1 VSLLGSPLHQ
11 ARAIAACHPHA
22 VRFDARAQL
31 AARRSSRK
39 AMSAAR
45 RRGIGGRVAHGR
57 AETLVL
63 ARICAIIRTKRLSM
77 MNWAPCQLVRPWP
90 EDDSVAV
97 GGRLVP
103 AHPDRGGEASK
114 DRE

>member
-1 VSLLGSPLHQ
+1 
-11 ARAIAACHPHA
+11 
-22 VRFDARAQL
+22 
-31 AARRSSRK
+31 
-39 AMSAAR
+39 
-45 RRGIGGRVAHGR
+45 VAHGS

-77 MNWAPCQLVRPWP
+77 MNWALCQLVRPWP

-97 GGRLVP
+97 GGRRVP
-103 AHPDRGGEASK
+103 AHPDRGGEASE